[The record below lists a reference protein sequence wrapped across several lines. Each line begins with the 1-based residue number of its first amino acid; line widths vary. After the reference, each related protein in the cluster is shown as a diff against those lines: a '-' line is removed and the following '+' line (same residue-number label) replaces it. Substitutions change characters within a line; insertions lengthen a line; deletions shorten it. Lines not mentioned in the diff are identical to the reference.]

1 MNSFSYSFIILIW
14 GRWNNFSSFILLW
27 SSIISSVIVY
37 SYTRQLPKTKF
48 SLLNFVY
55 LCFIYYDDI
64 SVNGYWFLSLNVLF
78 NHERLRGPGL
88 FNLLESRL
96 YSLSEACITFVS
108 SSCLFSLIQFIFPLS
123 RLKRNRPKDKQS
135 KFPLTQN
142 TRFYVKLRIA
152 RVKTLFRP
160 TYCAVI
166 FILNW

>member
-55 LCFIYYDDI
+55 LYFIYYDDI

-78 NHERLRGPGL
+78 NHERLRGTGL

-160 TYCAVI
+160 TYCAEY
-166 FILNW
+166 LY